1 MLKKT
6 ISWLLILALLCS
18 CCMLS
23 VFATEP
29 TSDEEAK
36 TQGYHF
42 KVTASDGT
50 VTYGKF
56 DKGDTNQDTTLD
68 PANMAKGSTVT
79 LLTDV
84 TLNKRVY
91 LRNEVTIEGNGHTIS
106 GASWRADDIDTSK
119 GYLAA
124 KVTFR
129 NVNFSMAMTGGYFGC
144 FMQSKAGN
152 TIVFDRCNI
161 VVSGTPGA
169 AVFVQRGEM
178 TFTNS
183 TFKYTSE
190 GDKPV
195 FFNGNEAGN
204 GATVIGTSF
213 DLTGAPNAMVGLGG
227 GVNNRYYTRFADAM
241 SAAKEGDTVTLF
253 ADYKIGGNDYER
265 FIISKNVIFDGN
277 GHTVS
282 LNTGSYAL
290 RFDSTAEVRNLN
302 IVQTGA
308 TGYAA
313 AMQVNAGATATV
325 RDSSVKCTEKTP
337 FGTVIVNGKLILES
351 GAKVI
356 SEGAA
361 DNGSQSVGV
370 RMHSTNAELI
380 VNDGAE
386 ITTVGNSFKA
396 NDRKAGVTSS
406 NITINGG
413 TITTSRRMWEANE
426 AGYTLT
432 IKGGTFVSKHATEAL
447 ICLFGARTPT
457 VNLLGGTFTAKK
469 IIDTNDAIT
478 AIGGTITL
486 NGKVIFRG
494 PTPEEFKNTEAS
506 IYMPSGNVATKNN
519 SGVQFTTKVDK
530 NWYDAITAMEGVTI
544 NGMGTLI
551 VPKSYVD
558 AANGVFTKEAIEAAG
573 KQCKVDIVNEGWYNA
588 ETAAADGFYFYA
600 GVLVKL
606 SAATVSG
613 ELVGIGYVTV
623 TVEGLGMFTIYGNQL
638 NAKVSGL
645 AASWNANDDAQ
656 QAVLNFFRGNAD

>member
-195 FFNGNEAGN
+195 FFNNNEAGN
-204 GATVIGTSF
+204 GATVINTTF
-213 DLTGAPNAMVGLGG
+213 DLTNAPNAMVGLGG

-253 ADYKIGGNDYER
+253 ADYKAGKNDYER

-282 LNTGSYAL
+282 LNTDSYAL

-308 TGYAA
+308 GA

-325 RDSSVKCTEKTP
+325 RDSSVKCTVKTP
-337 FGTVIVNGKLILES
+337 YGTVIVNGKLILES

-361 DNGSQSVGV
+361 TNGTESVGF
-370 RMHSTNAELI
+370 RMHSPNAELI

-386 ITTVGNSFKA
+386 ITTVGNTFKA
-396 NDRKAGVTSS
+396 NAATPTT
-406 NITINGG
+406 ITINGG
-413 TITTSRRMWEANE
+413 KITTARWMWESID
-426 AGYTLT
+426 AGNTLT
-432 IKGGTFVSKHATEAL
+432 IKGGTFISKSQSDL
-447 ICLFGARTPT
+447 INTYGSTKPT
-457 VNLLGGTFTAKK
+457 INLLGGTYTVKK
-469 IIDTNDAIT
+469 IIAENMVDT
-478 AIGGTITL
+478 IGGTITL

-544 NGMGTLI
+544 NSMGTLI

-573 KQCKVDIVNEGWYNA
+573 KQCKVDIVNSGWYNA

-600 GVLVKL
+600 GVIVKL

-623 TVEGLGMFTIYGNQL
+623 TVEGLGTFTIYGNQL
-638 NAKVSGL
+638 NAKVSEL
-645 AASWNANDDAQ
+645 AASWSANDDAQ
-656 QAVLNFFRGNAD
+656 QAVLNFFRGNAG

>member
-195 FFNGNEAGN
+195 FFNNNEAGN
-204 GATVIGTSF
+204 GAAVINTTF
-213 DLTGAPNAMVGLGG
+213 DLTNAPNAMVGLGG

-253 ADYKIGGNDYER
+253 ADYKAGKNDYER

-282 LNTGSYAL
+282 LNTDSYAL

-308 TGYAA
+308 GA

-325 RDSSVKCTEKTP
+325 RDSSFKCTVITP
-337 FGTVIVNGKLILES
+337 YGTVIVNGKLILES
-351 GAKVI
+351 GTKVI

-361 DNGSQSVGV
+361 TNGTESVGF
-370 RMHSTNAELI
+370 RMHSPNAELI

-386 ITTVGNSFKA
+386 ITTVGNTFKA
-396 NDRKAGVTSS
+396 NAATPTT
-406 NITINGG
+406 ITINGG
-413 TITTSRRMWEANE
+413 KITTARWMWESID
-426 AGYTLT
+426 AGNTLT
-432 IKGGTFVSKHATEAL
+432 IKGGTFISKSQSDL
-447 ICLFGARTPT
+447 INTYGSTKPT
-457 VNLLGGTFTAKK
+457 INLLGGTYTVKK
-469 IIDTNDAIT
+469 IIAENMVDT
-478 AIGGTITL
+478 IGGTITL

-494 PTPEEFKNTEAS
+494 PTPEEFQNTEAS

-519 SGVQFTTKVDK
+519 SGIQFTTKVDK

-544 NGMGTLI
+544 NSMGTLI

-573 KQCKVDIVNEGWYNA
+573 KQCKVDIVNSGWYNA

-600 GVLVKL
+600 GVIVKL

-623 TVEGLGMFTIYGNQL
+623 TVEGLGTFTIYGNQL
-638 NAKVSGL
+638 NAKVSEL
-645 AASWNANDDAQ
+645 AASWKANDDAQ
-656 QAVLNFFRGNAD
+656 QAVLNFFRGNAG

>member
-68 PANMAKGSTVT
+68 PANVAKGSTVT

-195 FFNGNEAGN
+195 FFNNNEAGN
-204 GATVIGTSF
+204 GATVINTTF
-213 DLTGAPNAMVGLGG
+213 DLTNAPNAMVGLGG

-253 ADYKIGGNDYER
+253 ADYKAGKNDYER

-282 LNTGSYAL
+282 LKTDSYAL

-308 TGYAA
+308 GA

-325 RDSSVKCTEKTP
+325 RDSSFKCTVITP
-337 FGTVIVNGKLILES
+337 YGTIIVNGKLILES
-351 GAKVI
+351 GTKVI
-356 SEGAA
+356 SEGNTT
-361 DNGSQSVGV
+361 DNGTGSVGF
-370 RMHSTNAELI
+370 RMHSPNAELI

-386 ITTVGNSFKA
+386 ITTVGNTFKA
-396 NDRKAGVTSS
+396 NAATPTT
-406 NITINGG
+406 ITINGG
-413 TITTSRRMWEANE
+413 KITTARWMWESID
-426 AGYTLT
+426 AGNTLT
-432 IKGGTFVSKHATEAL
+432 IKGGTFISKSQSDL
-447 ICLFGARTPT
+447 INTYGSTKPT
-457 VNLLGGTFTAKK
+457 INLLGGTYTVKK
-469 IIDTNDAIT
+469 IIAENMVDT
-478 AIGGTITL
+478 IGGTITL

-544 NGMGTLI
+544 NSMGTLI

-573 KQCKVDIVNEGWYNA
+573 KQCKVDIVNSGWYNA

-600 GVLVKL
+600 GVIVKL

-623 TVEGLGMFTIYGNQL
+623 TVEGLGTFTIYGNQL
-638 NAKVSGL
+638 HAKVSDL
-645 AASWNANDDAQ
+645 AASWNANDEAQ
-656 QAVLNFFRGNAD
+656 QNVLNFFRGNAD

>member
-56 DKGDTNQDTTLD
+56 NETVVAGRDGAF
-68 PANMAKGSTVT
+68 ANVASGSTVT
-79 LLTDV
+79 LLTDATVEKELHLNGVYTIDGAGKTLNARLRSDSGSANVTVRNVTFDV
-84 TLNKRVY
+84 TL
-91 LRNEVTIEGNGHTIS
+91 T
-106 GASWRADDIDTSK
+106 TS
-119 GYLAA
+119 
-124 KVTFR
+124 
-129 NVNFSMAMTGGYFGC
+129 NGYFY
-144 FMQSKAGN
+144 QLNAGN
-152 TIVFDRCNI
+152 KCVFEPCTFD
-161 VVSGTPGA
+161 VKGEPGA
-169 AVFVQRGEM
+169 ALFVARGDVR
-178 TFTNS
+178 FINS
-183 TFKYTSE
+183 AFRYTTESA
-190 GDKPV
+190 KPV
-195 FFNGNEAGN
+195 FFNNNEAGN
-204 GATVIGTSF
+204 GATVINTTF
-213 DLTGAPNAMVGLGG
+213 DLTNAPNAMVGLGG

-253 ADYKIGGNDYER
+253 ADYKAGKEDYER

-282 LNTGSYAL
+282 LKTDSYAL

-308 TGYAA
+308 GA
-313 AMQVNAGATATV
+313 AMQVNAGATAKV
-325 RDSSVKCTEKTP
+325 RDSSVKCTVKTP
-337 FGTVIVNGKLILES
+337 YGTVIVNGKLILES

-361 DNGSQSVGV
+361 TNGTESVGF
-370 RMHSTNAELI
+370 RMHSPNAELI

-386 ITTVGNSFKA
+386 ITTVGNTFKA
-396 NDRKAGVTSS
+396 NAATPTT
-406 NITINGG
+406 ITINGG
-413 TITTSRRMWEANE
+413 KITTARWMWESID
-426 AGYTLT
+426 AGNTLT
-432 IKGGTFVSKHATEAL
+432 IKGGTFISKSQSDL
-447 ICLFGARTPT
+447 INTYGSTKPT
-457 VNLLGGTFTAKK
+457 INLLGGTYTVKK
-469 IIDTNDAIT
+469 IIAENMVDT
-478 AIGGTITL
+478 IGGTITF
-486 NGKVIFRG
+486 NDKVIFRG

-530 NWYDAITAMEGVTI
+530 NWYDAISATEGVTI
-544 NGMGTLI
+544 NSMGTLI

-573 KQCKVDIVNEGWYNA
+573 KQCKVDIVNSGWYNA

-623 TVEGLGMFTIYGNQL
+623 TVEGLGTFTIYGNQL
-638 NAKVSGL
+638 NAKVSEL
-645 AASWNANDDAQ
+645 AASWSANDDAQ
-656 QAVLNFFRGNAD
+656 QAVLNFFRGNAG

>member
-56 DKGDTNQDTTLD
+56 NETVVADRDGAF
-68 PANMAKGSTVT
+68 ANVASGSTVT
-79 LLTDV
+79 LLTDATVEKELHLNGVYTIDGAGKTLNARLRSDSGSANVTVRNVTFDV
-84 TLNKRVY
+84 TL
-91 LRNEVTIEGNGHTIS
+91 TSGNG
-106 GASWRADDIDTSK
+106 
-119 GYLAA
+119 
-124 KVTFR
+124 
-129 NVNFSMAMTGGYFGC
+129 YFY
-144 FMQSKAGN
+144 QLNAGN
-152 TIVFDRCNI
+152 KCVFENCTFDMKGEPN
-161 VVSGTPGA
+161 A
-169 AVFVQRGEM
+169 AIFVARGDVR
-178 TFTNS
+178 FINS
-183 TFKYTSE
+183 AFRYTTESA
-190 GDKPV
+190 KPV
-195 FFNGNEAGN
+195 FFNNNEAGN
-204 GATVIGTSF
+204 GATVINTTF
-213 DLTGAPNAMVGLGG
+213 DLTNAPNAMVGLGG

-253 ADYKIGGNDYER
+253 ADYKAGKNDYER

-282 LNTGSYAL
+282 LNTDSYAL

-302 IVQTGA
+302 IVQTGV
-308 TGYAA
+308 GS
-313 AMQVNAGATATV
+313 AMQVNKGATATV
-325 RDSSVKCTEKTP
+325 RDSSFKCTVITTY
-337 FGTVIVNGKLILES
+337 GTVIVNGKLILES
-351 GAKVI
+351 GTKVI
-356 SEGAA
+356 SEGNTM
-361 DNGSQSVGV
+361 DNGTGSVGF
-370 RMHSTNAELI
+370 RMHSPNAELI

-386 ITTVGNSFKA
+386 ITTVGNTFKA
-396 NDRKAGVTSS
+396 NAATPTT
-406 NITINGG
+406 ITINGG
-413 TITTSRRMWEANE
+413 KITTARWMWESID
-426 AGYTLT
+426 AGNTLT
-432 IKGGTFVSKHATEAL
+432 IKGGTFISKSQSDL
-447 ICLFGARTPT
+447 INTYGSTKPT
-457 VNLLGGTFTAKK
+457 INLLGGTYTVKK
-469 IIDTNDAIT
+469 IIAENMVDT
-478 AIGGTITL
+478 IGGTITL

-530 NWYDAITAMEGVTI
+530 NWYDAIAATEGVTI
-544 NGMGTLI
+544 NSMGTLI

-623 TVEGLGMFTIYGNQL
+623 TVEGLGTFTIYGNQM

-645 AASWNANDDAQ
+645 AASWSANDDAQ
-656 QAVLNFFRGNAD
+656 QAVLNFFRGNAG

>member
-36 TQGYHF
+36 AQGYHF

-56 DKGDTNQDTTLD
+56 NETVVADRDGAF
-68 PANMAKGSTVT
+68 ANVASGSTVT
-79 LLTDV
+79 LLTDATVEKELHLNGVYTIDGAGKTLNARLRSDSGSANVTVRNVTFDV
-84 TLNKRVY
+84 TL
-91 LRNEVTIEGNGHTIS
+91 TSGNG
-106 GASWRADDIDTSK
+106 
-119 GYLAA
+119 
-124 KVTFR
+124 
-129 NVNFSMAMTGGYFGC
+129 YFY
-144 FMQSKAGN
+144 QLNAGN
-152 TIVFDRCNI
+152 KCVFENCTFDMKGEPN
-161 VVSGTPGA
+161 A
-169 AVFVQRGEM
+169 AIFVARGDVR
-178 TFTNS
+178 FINS
-183 TFKYTSE
+183 AFRYTTESA
-190 GDKPV
+190 KPV
-195 FFNGNEAGN
+195 FFNNNEAGN
-204 GATVIGTSF
+204 GATVINTTF
-213 DLTGAPNAMVGLGG
+213 DLTNAPNAMVGLGG

-253 ADYKIGGNDYER
+253 ADYKAGKNDYER

-282 LNTGSYAL
+282 LKSDSDAL

-308 TGYAA
+308 GA

-325 RDSSVKCTEKTP
+325 RDSSVKCTVKTP
-337 FGTVIVNGKLILES
+337 YGTVIVNGKLILES

-361 DNGSQSVGV
+361 TNGTESVGF
-370 RMHSTNAELI
+370 RMHSPNAELI

-386 ITTVGNSFKA
+386 ITTVGNTFKA
-396 NDRKAGVTSS
+396 NAATPTT
-406 NITINGG
+406 ITINGG
-413 TITTSRRMWEANE
+413 KITTARWMWESNV
-426 AGYTLT
+426 AGHTLT
-432 IKGGTFVSKHATEAL
+432 IKGGTFVGKHATDAL
-447 ICLFGARTPT
+447 ICLYGTRTPT

-530 NWYDAITAMEGVTI
+530 NWYDAIAAMEGVTI
-544 NGMGTLI
+544 NSMGTLI

-573 KQCKVDIVNEGWYNA
+573 KQCKVDIVNSGWYNA

-600 GVLVKL
+600 GVIVKL

-623 TVEGLGMFTIYGNQL
+623 TVEGLGTFTIYGNQL
-638 NAKVSGL
+638 HAKVSDL
-645 AASWNANDDAQ
+645 AASWNANDEAQ
-656 QAVLNFFRGNAD
+656 QNVLNFFRGNAG

>member
-36 TQGYHF
+36 AQGYHF

-195 FFNGNEAGN
+195 FFNNNEAGN
-204 GATVIGTSF
+204 GATVINTTF
-213 DLTGAPNAMVGLGG
+213 DLTNAPNAMVGLGG

-253 ADYKIGGNDYER
+253 ADYKAGKEDYER

-282 LNTGSYAL
+282 LKTDSYAL

-308 TGYAA
+308 GA

-325 RDSSVKCTEKTP
+325 RDSSVKCTVTTP
-337 FGTVIVNGKLILES
+337 YGTVIVNGKLILES

-361 DNGSQSVGV
+361 TNGTESVGF
-370 RMHSTNAELI
+370 RMHSPNAELI

-386 ITTVGNSFKA
+386 ITTVGNTFKA
-396 NDRKAGVTSS
+396 NAATPTT
-406 NITINGG
+406 ITINGG
-413 TITTSRRMWEANE
+413 KITTARWMWESID
-426 AGYTLT
+426 AGNTLT
-432 IKGGTFVSKHATEAL
+432 IKGGTFISKSQSDL
-447 ICLFGARTPT
+447 INTYGSTKPT
-457 VNLLGGTFTAKK
+457 INLLGGTYTVKK
-469 IIDTNDAIT
+469 IIAENMVDT
-478 AIGGTITL
+478 IGGTITL

-530 NWYDAITAMEGVTI
+530 NWYDAIAAMEGVTI
-544 NGMGTLI
+544 NSMGTLI

-573 KQCKVDIVNEGWYNA
+573 KQCKVDIVNSGWYNA

-623 TVEGLGMFTIYGNQL
+623 TVEGLGTFTIYGNQL
-638 NAKVSGL
+638 NAKVSEL
-645 AASWNANDDAQ
+645 AASWRANDDAQ
-656 QAVLNFFRGNAD
+656 QAVLNFFRGNAG

>member
-50 VTYGKF
+50 VIYGKF

-195 FFNGNEAGN
+195 FFNNNEAGN

-213 DLTGAPNAMVGLGG
+213 DLTDAPNAMVGLGG

-253 ADYKIGGNDYER
+253 ADYKAGKNDYER

-282 LNTGSYAL
+282 LNTDSYAL

-308 TGYAA
+308 GA

-325 RDSSVKCTEKTP
+325 RDSSVKCTAKTP
-337 FGTVIVNGKLILES
+337 YGTVIVNGKLILES

-361 DNGSQSVGV
+361 TNGTESVGF
-370 RMHSTNAELI
+370 RMHSPNAELI

-386 ITTVGNSFKA
+386 ITTVGNTFKA
-396 NDRKAGVTSS
+396 NAATPTT
-406 NITINGG
+406 ITINGG
-413 TITTSRRMWEANE
+413 KITTARWMWESID
-426 AGYTLT
+426 AGNTLT
-432 IKGGTFVSKHATEAL
+432 IKGGTFISKSQSDL
-447 ICLFGARTPT
+447 INTYGSTKPT
-457 VNLLGGTFTAKK
+457 INLLGGTYTVKK
-469 IIDTNDAIT
+469 IIAENMVDT
-478 AIGGTITL
+478 IGGTITL

-530 NWYDAITAMEGVTI
+530 NWYDAIAAMEGVTI
-544 NGMGTLI
+544 NSMGTLI

-573 KQCKVDIVNEGWYNA
+573 KQCKVDIVNSGWYNA

-600 GVLVKL
+600 GVIVKL

-613 ELVGIGYVTV
+613 ELVRIGYVTV
-623 TVEGLGMFTIYGNQL
+623 TVEGLGTFTIYGNQM
-638 NAKVSGL
+638 NAKVSEL
-645 AASWNANDDAQ
+645 AASWSANDDAQ
-656 QAVLNFFRGNAD
+656 QAVLNFFRGNAG

>member
-36 TQGYHF
+36 AQGYHF

-129 NVNFSMAMTGGYFGC
+129 NVNFSMAMTGEYFGC

-152 TIVFDRCNI
+152 TIAFDGCNI
-161 VVSGTPGA
+161 VVSGTPSA
-169 AVFVQRGEM
+169 AVFVPRGEM

-195 FFNGNEAGN
+195 FFNNNEAGN
-204 GATVIGTSF
+204 GATVINTSF

-253 ADYKIGGNDYER
+253 ADYKAVESDDDI
-265 FIISKNVIFDGN
+265 FTISKNVIFDGN
-277 GHTVS
+277 GHTIS
-282 LNTGSYAL
+282 LKTGKYGL
-290 RFDSTAEVRNLN
+290 IFKSTAEVRNLN
-302 IVQTGA
+302 IVQTGSDVF
-308 TGYAA
+308 TT
-313 AMQVNAGATATV
+313 AMQVEAGATATV
-325 RDSSVKCTEKTP
+325 RDSSVRCTEKTA

-351 GAKVI
+351 GAKII
-356 SEGAA
+356 SDGAA
-361 DNGSQSVGV
+361 ANGSDSVGV
-370 RMHSTNAELI
+370 RMHSANAELI

-396 NDRKAGVTSS
+396 NAVTSS
-406 NITINGG
+406 NITVNGG
-413 TITTSRRMWEANE
+413 TITTSRHMWEANQ

-432 IKGGTFVSKHATEAL
+432 IKGGTFVSKHATDAL
-447 ICLFGARTPT
+447 ICLYGTNTPT

-478 AIGGTITL
+478 AIGGTITF
-486 NGKVIFRG
+486 NDKVIFRG

-519 SGVQFTTKVDK
+519 SGVQFTTKVGK
-530 NWYDAITAMEGVTI
+530 NWYDAISAMEGVTI
-544 NGMGTLI
+544 DSMGTLI

-558 AANGVFTKEAIEAAG
+558 AANGVFTKDAIEHAG
-573 KQCKVDIVNEGWYNA
+573 KRCKVNIVNSGWYNA
-588 ETAAADGFYFYA
+588 ETAEADRFYFYA

-623 TVEGLGMFTIYGNQL
+623 TVEGLGTFTIYGNQM
-638 NAKVSGL
+638 NAKVSEL
-645 AASWNANDDAQ
+645 AASWSANDDAQ
-656 QAVLNFFRGNAD
+656 QAVLNFFRGNAG

>member
-91 LRNEVTIEGNGHTIS
+91 LRNEVTIEDNGHTIS

-195 FFNGNEAGN
+195 FFNNNEAGN
-204 GATVIGTSF
+204 GAAVINTTF
-213 DLTGAPNAMVGLGG
+213 DLTNAPNAMVGLGG

-253 ADYKIGGNDYER
+253 ADYKAGKNDYER

-282 LNTGSYAL
+282 LNTDSYAL

-308 TGYAA
+308 GA

-325 RDSSVKCTEKTP
+325 RDSSFKCTVITP
-337 FGTVIVNGKLILES
+337 YGTVIVNGKLILES
-351 GAKVI
+351 GTKVI

-361 DNGSQSVGV
+361 TNGTESVGF
-370 RMHSTNAELI
+370 RMHSPNAELI

-386 ITTVGNSFKA
+386 ITTVGNTFKA
-396 NDRKAGVTSS
+396 NAATPTT
-406 NITINGG
+406 ITINGG
-413 TITTSRRMWEANE
+413 KITTARWMWESID
-426 AGYTLT
+426 AGNTLT
-432 IKGGTFVSKHATEAL
+432 IKGGTFISKSQSDL
-447 ICLFGARTPT
+447 INTYGSTKPT
-457 VNLLGGTFTAKK
+457 INLLGGTYTVKK
-469 IIDTNDAIT
+469 IIAENMVDT
-478 AIGGTITL
+478 IGGTITL

-494 PTPEEFKNTEAS
+494 PTPEEFQNTEAS

-519 SGVQFTTKVDK
+519 SGIQFTTKVDK

-544 NGMGTLI
+544 NSMGTLI

-573 KQCKVDIVNEGWYNA
+573 KQCKVDIVNSGWYNA

-600 GVLVKL
+600 GVIVKL

-623 TVEGLGMFTIYGNQL
+623 TVEGLGTFTIYGNQL
-638 NAKVSGL
+638 NAKVSEL
-645 AASWNANDDAQ
+645 AASWKANDDAQ
-656 QAVLNFFRGNAD
+656 QAVLNFFRGNAG

>member
-36 TQGYHF
+36 AQGYHF

-56 DKGDTNQDTTLD
+56 NETVAADGSRDG
-68 PANMAKGSTVT
+68 AFAKVASGSTVT
-79 LLTDV
+79 LLTDATVEKELHLNGVYTIDGAGKTLNARLRSDSGSANVTVRNVTFDV
-84 TLNKRVY
+84 TL
-91 LRNEVTIEGNGHTIS
+91 
-106 GASWRADDIDTSK
+106 TSK
-119 GYLAA
+119 
-124 KVTFR
+124 
-129 NVNFSMAMTGGYFGC
+129 NGYFY
-144 FMQSKAGN
+144 QLNAGN
-152 TIVFDRCNI
+152 KCVFETCTFDI
-161 VVSGTPGA
+161 KGEPSA
-169 AVFVQRGEM
+169 AVFVPRGEM

-195 FFNGNEAGN
+195 FFNNNEAGN

-253 ADYKIGGNDYER
+253 ADYKAGKNDHER

-282 LNTGSYAL
+282 LKTDSYAL

-308 TGYAA
+308 GA

-325 RDSSVKCTEKTP
+325 RDSSVKCTVRTP
-337 FGTVIVNGKLILES
+337 YGTVIVNGKLILES
-351 GAKVI
+351 GTKVI
-356 SEGAA
+356 SEG
-361 DNGSQSVGV
+361 DTPDGTMSVGF
-370 RMHSTNAELI
+370 RMHSPNAELI
-380 VNDGAE
+380 VNDGTE
-386 ITTVGNSFKA
+386 ITTVGNTFKA
-396 NDRKAGVTSS
+396 NAATPTT
-406 NITINGG
+406 ITINGG
-413 TITTSRRMWEANE
+413 KITTARWMWESNA
-426 AGYTLT
+426 AGHTLT
-432 IKGGTFVSKHATEAL
+432 IRGGTFISTSQSDL
-447 ICLFGARTPT
+447 INLYGSTKPT
-457 VNLLGGTFTAKK
+457 INLLGGTYTVKK
-469 IIDTNDAIT
+469 IIAENMVDT
-478 AIGGTITL
+478 IGGTITL

-530 NWYDAITAMEGVTI
+530 NWYDAITATEGVTI
-544 NGMGTLI
+544 NSMGTLI

-573 KQCKVDIVNEGWYNA
+573 KQCKVDIVNSGWYNA

-623 TVEGLGMFTIYGNQL
+623 TVEGLGTFTIYGNQM

-645 AASWNANDDAQ
+645 AASWSANDDAQ
-656 QAVLNFFRGNAD
+656 QAVLNFFRGNAG